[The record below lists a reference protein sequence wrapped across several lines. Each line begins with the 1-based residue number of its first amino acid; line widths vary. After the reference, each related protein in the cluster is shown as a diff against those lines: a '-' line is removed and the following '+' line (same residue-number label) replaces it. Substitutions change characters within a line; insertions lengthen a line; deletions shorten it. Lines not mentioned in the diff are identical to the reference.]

1 MSKGLEALKELK
13 ETCETHMGRMV
24 YILQEDRFEII
35 EKELEERD
43 KFELKYAK
51 THVALCKSR
60 EENSKEKRALKII
73 KKNNVDIFA
82 LKISVSLEQ
91 YNCKEDGRC
100 PLTQEEYNL
109 LKEVL
114 KDE

>member
-1 MSKGLEALKELK
+1 MSKGLDALRTFLQNLK
-13 ETCETHMGRMV
+13 V
-24 YILQEDRFEII
+24 YPPGSTKFIGII

-43 KFELKYAK
+43 EFELKYAK

-100 PLTQEEYNL
+100 PLTQEEFDS

-114 KDE
+114 L